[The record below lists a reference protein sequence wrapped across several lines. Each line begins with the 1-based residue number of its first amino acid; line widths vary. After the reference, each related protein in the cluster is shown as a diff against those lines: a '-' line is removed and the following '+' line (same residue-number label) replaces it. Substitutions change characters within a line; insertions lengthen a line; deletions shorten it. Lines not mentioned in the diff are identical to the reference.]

1 VNWLHFDGEDHL
13 YALFFQGPPLQ
24 ENAFLRLFAKYFF
37 CQTLNALHFEDQC
50 DQRLLNPVCVNHM
63 HVCLAT
69 PFSKFIWYVR
79 PQDCC
84 N

>member
-50 DQRLLNPVCVNHM
+50 DQRLLNLVWDLSVLIICMCALQLRFANSFGM
-63 HVCLAT
+63 
-69 PFSKFIWYVR
+69 
-79 PQDCC
+79 
-84 N
+84 